1 LVALALA
8 QTSQYS
14 GADGDATDGGV
25 GVETEVGVAG
35 LDVGVGV
42 GDATGGAGVSSAVG
56 MAVGGAGVAARGVG
70 AGAGAGV
77 GAGADAGEGGA
88 GRGASRPSATLPRIP
103 YSSLAYVRKL
113 GKGAYGE
120 VGEYLWLGTP
130 VAVKV
135 NGLEA
140 SDEAAL
146 DKEVELYSRLSPHPH
161 VVAVM
166 GICRDALDQKV
177 RLVMRLCPKGSLE
190 DWLASER
197 RRMDEE
203 GREVCAPQCVWV
215 VGRCV

>member
-1 LVALALA
+1 VGPLVALALA

-14 GADGDATDGGV
+14 GTDGDATNGGV
-25 GVETEVGVAG
+25 GVETEVGVAV

-42 GDATGGAGVSSAVG
+42 GDATDGAGVSSAV
-56 MAVGGAGVAARGVG
+56 
-70 AGAGAGV
+70 GAGAGV
-77 GAGADAGEGGA
+77 GAGADAGEGDA
-88 GRGASRPSATLPRIP
+88 GRGPSGPSATLPRIP
-103 YSSLAYVRKL
+103 FSSLTYVRKL

-135 NGLEA
+135 NGLGA

-146 DKEVELYSRLSPHPH
+146 DKEVELYSRLSGHPHPN